1 MLFQS
6 WHGAVY
12 YEIVRVVGF
21 ITESRQMVYRILW
34 RNKSLNSDTDRKFA
48 PGHAQQDR
56 IITKKL
62 VKLYILKVKLFLLSK
77 FLSNLPL
84 EVEALAWLK
93 VQHLSVVW

>member
-21 ITESRQMVYRILW
+21 ITQSIRFIEYYEGINLCTRTLTESLLPVTHSRTAYGE
-34 RNKSLNSDTDRKFA
+34 S
-48 PGHAQQDR
+48 
-56 IITKKL
+56 TKKL
-62 VKLYILKVKLFLLSK
+62 VKLYILKVKLFVLSK

-84 EVEALAWLK
+84 EVEALA
-93 VQHLSVVW
+93 